1 MKNILEFSII
11 KFKEIPE
18 RKIDNVGVVPCM
30 SHSLIVENGVAN
42 VKALN
47 SKCPAFK
54 LKPIHYI
61 LIQSSSLC
69 APYITYQNC

>member
-18 RKIDNVGVVPCM
+18 RKIDDIGVVPGM

-47 SKCPAFK
+47 SKW
-54 LKPIHYI
+54 
-61 LIQSSSLC
+61 SSF
-69 APYITYQNC
+69 